1 MDDYDWGMLFL
12 LCLLFIVAVIFP
24 YILSG
29 G

>member
-1 MDDYDWGMLFL
+1 MEDYDWGIFVL
-12 LCLLFIVAVIFP
+12 LCLLFIVGAIFP